1 MHLLD
6 PAPFGRILPAMVTPM
21 KSDGAVDY
29 DAAQTIARQLV
40 ADGAD
45 GIVVNGTTGESPTTH
60 MDEKVELVRAVKDVV
75 DVPVIS
81 GAGSNDTAH
90 TVRMV
95 EQTQE
100 AGADAVLVV
109 CPYYSRPSQQGIFYH
124 YRAVNESADKPII
137 VYDVPGRTGVRISLD
152 TYCHISEL
160 DHVCAVKDATGDIAG
175 AVRKRLETGLTWYS
189 GDDALF
195 LPFLSIGA
203 VRLRPRRCA
212 PRAGA
217 RQPHRPRDRRD
228 ERHRLPGRDG
238 QGRAQRAR
246 SARMHRD
253 ASAECGP
260 ERRADRRGQGRA
272 QGVRAAVTPNG
283 RACPRPH

>member
-100 AGADAVLVV
+100 AGADNIAVASQAGQSDVV
-109 CPYYSRPSQQGIFYH
+109 VVNNGVTATSLPSSGIESNEADRGSTPSNWPASRSRSMMTTARKLEAILLSGIRSASCSIQAPARAMLH
-124 YRAVNESADKPII
+124 WPTRRPMRAVTALPT
-137 VYDVPGRTGVRISLD
+137 PG
-152 TYCHISEL
+152 YCPPMAR
-160 DHVCAVKDATGDIAG
+160 C
-175 AVRKRLETGLTWYS
+175 RLT
-189 GDDALF
+189 
-195 LPFLSIGA
+195 
-203 VRLRPRRCA
+203 
-212 PRAGA
+212 
-217 RQPHRPRDRRD
+217 
-228 ERHRLPGRDG
+228 
-238 QGRAQRAR
+238 
-246 SARMHRD
+246 
-253 ASAECGP
+253 
-260 ERRADRRGQGRA
+260 
-272 QGVRAAVTPNG
+272 
-283 RACPRPH
+283 